1 MTLTILID
9 TLTLFLAS
17 YCLVAYLLER
27 KYWVSFIAGT
37 YIIAQTG
44 WTVAFLNG
52 SFWGTLLNNYIWFIF
67 NTAVFSYF
75 IWSGYKK

>member
-1 MTLTILID
+1 MTLTIIID
-9 TLTLFLAS
+9 TFTLFLAS
-17 YCLVAYLLER
+17 YCLIAFLLKR
-27 KYWVSFIAGT
+27 QYMVSFIAGT

-75 IWSGYKK
+75 IWSENNK